1 MKYVMNRVLLVLSS
15 MALLTA
21 CQTQDDRTT
30 EQRQPQ
36 FGQPESTIPW
46 NKPESWEQG
55 GALGAMPGL
64 TQPH

>member
-1 MKYVMNRVLLVLSS
+1 

-21 CQTQDDRTT
+21 CQTEGDKTA

-46 NKPESWEQG
+46 NKPESWEQA
-55 GALGAMPGL
+55 GALGAVPGL
-64 TQPH
+64 NTGR